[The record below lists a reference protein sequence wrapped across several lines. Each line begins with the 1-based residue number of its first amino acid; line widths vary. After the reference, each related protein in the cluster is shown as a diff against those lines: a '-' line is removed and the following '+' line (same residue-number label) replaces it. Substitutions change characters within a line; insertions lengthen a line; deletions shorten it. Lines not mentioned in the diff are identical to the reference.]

1 MIRLVVEDY
10 CHNCPDFEAEVHV
23 EKLYLDNYD
32 VLPIRPKNIYETMVT
47 CAKAHRCAAQVR
59 YLERKI
65 KENGNVSE

>member
-1 MIRLVVEDY
+1 MIRLVVEEY

-23 EKLYLDNYD
+23 ETLYLSNYD
-32 VLPIRPKNIYETMVT
+32 CVVNEPRTKYETMVT
-47 CAKAHRCAAQVR
+47 CAKARRCAAQVR